1 MLAGCLSGAHD
12 PLLSERRVAVVLG
25 ICQFTI
31 QLPESRS
38 LKDKRRVVKSII
50 ERVQNRFN
58 VSIAEVDGQDLW
70 QVASIGLA
78 CVSNSAAHADE
89 TLQHVIRF
97 VDGNLQRGYL
107 GEVHTEILHMNDRVG

>member
-1 MLAGCLSGAHD
+1 MVIG
-12 PLLSERRVAVVLG
+12 V
-25 ICQFTI
+25 CQFTI
-31 QLPESRS
+31 QLPEARS

-70 QVASIGLA
+70 QVASIGIV
-78 CVSNSAAHADE
+78 CVSNSAPHADE

-107 GEVHTEILHMNDRVG
+107 GQVHTEILHMNEPVG